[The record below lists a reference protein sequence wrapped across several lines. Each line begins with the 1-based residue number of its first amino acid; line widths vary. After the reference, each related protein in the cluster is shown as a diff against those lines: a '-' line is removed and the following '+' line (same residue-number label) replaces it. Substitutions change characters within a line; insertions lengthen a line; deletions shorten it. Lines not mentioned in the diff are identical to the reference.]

1 MRNDTNFH
9 IELLRTAQRS
19 KETMNEESL
28 VSVIIPCYNGE
39 KFIGEAIES
48 VINQTYQNLEL
59 IIVNDGSTD
68 NSKEIIDKYRTD
80 QRIKYVQHDAN
91 KGIAKTKN
99 TGIRLARGDYLAF
112 LDQDDVWLPNKLEMQ
127 VNCFKDQEEDVGMVC
142 TGMIFTDEKLK
153 SQRIFMGFK
162 DDNQKELIKSL
173 YLQPTNSSGIMMVK
187 KNCFSKVGFFD
198 EGLYGW
204 DDFEMWMR
212 IASQYK
218 IKYIRKA
225 VVKKRMHPE
234 NAQRLPKV
242 QQEAKK
248 VFDQVVQLH
257 PFLEAY
263 RAKKETKMLYAE
275 AVKLTEQKEMD
286 KAKLKLKETMKRG
299 RVVSKA
305 FFLFILI
312 FFLGNRAI
320 WVKERLSAVR
330 NLLRSLLLRIM
341 GC

>member
-112 LDQDDVWLPNKLEMQ
+112 LDHDDVWLPNKLEMQ

-173 YLQPTNSSGIMMVK
+173 YLQPTNSSSIMMIK

-212 IASQYK
+212 IASQY
-218 IKYIRKA
+218 II
-225 VVKKRMHPE
+225 
-234 NAQRLPKV
+234 
-242 QQEAKK
+242 
-248 VFDQVVQLH
+248 
-257 PFLEAY
+257 
-263 RAKKETKMLYAE
+263 
-275 AVKLTEQKEMD
+275 
-286 KAKLKLKETMKRG
+286 KAKNEL
-299 RVVSKA
+299 SKS
-305 FFLFILI
+305 F
-312 FFLGNRAI
+312 NNN
-320 WVKERLSAVR
+320 S
-330 NLLRSLLLRIM
+330 
-341 GC
+341 